1 MNLDPLRRQVT
12 DEKAERVFEAMNLL
26 RKFDSEMPAQLVCS
40 LLYIASHNGAHKQA
54 LEEDLELSVAAGSR
68 NTDWLS
74 DDHRLISKRGLGLI
88 TKTQDPDSRRRLALT
103 LTPKGLVLMDQ
114 LKSILFDS

>member
-1 MNLDPLRRQVT
+1 MNLDPLRRTVT
-12 DEKAERVFEAMNLL
+12 DPSMDRIFLAMNLL

-74 DDHRLISKRGLGLI
+74 DDHRLESKRGLGLI
-88 TKTQDPDSRRRLALT
+88 TKIRDPENKRRLALT
-103 LTPKGLVLMDQ
+103 LTPKGHMVIDQ
-114 LKSILFDS
+114 LKEILFA